1 MNREYEYIRYEI
13 IDGTVT
19 VYYKLSSLD
28 VSGRDA
34 IDDDVSEWTDP
45 EIKDV
50 IALMLDLCAADKE
63 IIEEF

>member
-13 IDGTVT
+13 IDGRAT

-28 VSGRDA
+28 VSGQDA
-34 IDDDVSEWTDP
+34 IDDDVSEWTDL

-50 IALMLDLCAADKE
+50 IALMLGLSAADKE

>member
-1 MNREYEYIRYEI
+1 MSCEYEYIRYEI
-13 IDGTVT
+13 IDGTAT

-34 IDDDVSEWTDP
+34 IDDDVSEWTDS
-45 EIKDV
+45 EIKDA
-50 IALMLDLCAADKE
+50 IGLMLGLSAAEKE

>member
-13 IDGTVT
+13 IDGRAT

-34 IDDDVSEWTDP
+34 IDDDVSEWTDS